1 MSQVTNTFNNI
12 IVISRQFC
20 RWREPEYMEK
30 TNDLQTVA
38 NTFNSIQVTMWQ
50 LALCSYILVV
60 EQEYPDTKWAIRNR
74 ISKNRQHNG
83 QKKKYKRWKSAE
95 CQEKTYYR
103 PQVTNIILKLYY
115 IGGDQS
121 TSRKPP
127 TCRRSQTLSTTLW
140 LYRDSCVSDKII
152 SPKDWY
158 NEINPCK
165 TKMYGVRF

>member
-30 TNDLQTVA
+30 TNDLQTVT

-95 CQEKTYYR
+95 CQEK
-103 PQVTNIILKLYY
+103 NL
-115 IGGDQS
+115 
-121 TSRKPP
+121 
-127 TCRRSQTLSTTLW
+127 LSTAGHKHYIQVI
-140 LYRDSCVSDKII
+140 LYRGGTRVQVENHRHVAGHKHFQQH
-152 SPKDWY
+152 
-158 NEINPCK
+158 
-165 TKMYGVRF
+165 YGYTATVV